1 MLEVYGEIH
10 PILNLRQRTKT
21 IDCHILRLFF
31 LNSEIQINYP
41 HFTGQSY
48 LQVKTSQLINSIDL
62 TFATEHHN
70 GLLLYCDDKSREF
83 YFIISIRNKI
93 IDIT

>member
-1 MLEVYGEIH
+1 LLEVYGKIH

-21 IDCHILRLFF
+21 IDYHILRFF
-31 LNSEIQINYP
+31 FNSEIQINFP

-48 LQVKTSQLINSIDL
+48 LQVKTSQPINSIDL